1 MLERLGGCGC
11 LDVDGGCDDL
21 QFGLVLSGLTKLCE
35 DGLVG
40 GEDVELRRCSSVVDD
55 V

>member
-1 MLERLGGCGC
+1 
-11 LDVDGGCDDL
+11 
-21 QFGLVLSGLTKLCE
+21 LCE